1 MSYKE
6 AVSYVEYLKRAS
18 AVFTG
23 PAETKIKYFTMSDIE
38 LVRAAR
44 LEPNLALN
52 EAYARARPS
61 MLNVYVAAA
70 DSGDFDLIRTATM
83 GIGAILDKHPDSLA
97 KRELESLLHHRD
109 MTVRA
114 SAASNLATR
123 GIRSDL
129 ITKNLKEYFARGGE
143 PRFLLFI
150 GRQILKIE
158 GPVSLDLARQA
169 AKNARPSR
177 NSNLP
182 RNEFTFLLAEFGDE
196 ASIKHTRKLAQMSG
210 QQNHFMRLNALQ
222 ALCRSRGAKE
232 LNTVEAALSGP
243 GDVRTIAMHWLF
255 YFGQKSSISK
265 LRTAA
270 KDPIPDVDNSQHYR
284 LIPATMLDFAN
295 RMERGEHGPRPPDDY
310 YRRGSFRAWGPGGQL
325 GR

>member
-1 MSYKE
+1 MSYEE
-6 AVSYVEYLKRAS
+6 AVRHVENLKRSS
-18 AVFTG
+18 AMFVG

-44 LEPNLALN
+44 LEPQLALS

-70 DSGDFDLIRTATM
+70 DCKDFDLIRTATM

-114 SAASNLATR
+114 SAASNLAIR

-129 ITKNLKEYFARGGE
+129 ITKNLKEYFASGDE
-143 PRFLLFI
+143 SRFLLFI

-158 GPVSLDLARQA
+158 GPVSLDLALQA
-169 AKNARPSR
+169 AKNARPPK

-182 RNEFTFLLAEFGDE
+182 RNEFTLLLAEFGDE
-196 ASIKHTRKLAQMSG
+196 ASIKHTRELAQLSG
-210 QQNHFMRLNALQ
+210 EQNYKRLDALQ
-222 ALCRSRGAKE
+222 ALCRSRGVKE
-232 LNTVEAALSGP
+232 LKTVEAALSGP
-243 GDVRTIAMHWLF
+243 GAVRTVAMHWLF

-265 LRTAA
+265 LRAAA
-270 KDPIPDVDNSQHYR
+270 KDPIPDVDNSKHYR
-284 LIPATMLDFAN
+284 LIPAIMLDFAN
-295 RMERGEHGPRPPDDY
+295 RMEKGERGPRPPDDY